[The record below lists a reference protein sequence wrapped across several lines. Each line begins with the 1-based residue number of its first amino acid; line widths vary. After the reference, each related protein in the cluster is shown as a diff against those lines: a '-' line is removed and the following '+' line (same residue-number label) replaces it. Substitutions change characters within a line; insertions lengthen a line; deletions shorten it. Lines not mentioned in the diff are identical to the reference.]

1 VKSDGGNILQKLM
14 IALALAALG
23 FAGNYLA
30 VPLAYGVAF
39 IFGSIFSIVAIR
51 MVGPWWGI
59 GVALAASSY
68 TIMLWNHPYALI
80 IFVLEALW
88 VGVALRRGRTNLVL
102 IDAVFWLVCGWLL
115 VAFFYGGI
123 MHLGLQ
129 GVGIII
135 LKQMLNGVFNAL
147 VAAILLDHTPLR
159 RLVGLEVQQTTYKRL
174 IFHVICMFLMV
185 PAFSLLLF
193 TSYRDV
199 TALHKSAAERVH
211 AEASHAASDLSY
223 WLKMHLQAADSIA
236 RLGDEYGVV
245 PSAKLQQALAQI
257 TYLFP
262 DFHNVFLADGGG
274 TTVAFYPDRNQQ
286 GASTIGL
293 NFADRAYFKKL
304 VQTGQPVISDAF
316 AGRGGVFKPIFSISV
331 PVFKAGR
338 LSHFGL
344 GAVNL
349 DRLIARFDEHGSK
362 NSMIYTLLDSKKNV
376 VFSTSIAHKPLEP
389 LPKQKSVQMVEI
401 TPDVWLSVPGT
412 EKNISMMQA
421 WKGASFVSR
430 MPVKGSDWM
439 LEVEYPV
446 APMQKQLYANTIS
459 GLAVLA
465 VLFLLLIS
473 IAAAISSY
481 LTRPLVSLAH
491 LSDAIPSKI
500 ENSEELAWPQSNIA
514 EVSLLVGHF
523 RETAAALGTMVG
535 LMNKRLSLAATAGI
549 GVWEWLI
556 PENQLLFDEQMF
568 RLYGEHEETFENTF
582 YGWLGCI
589 YPDDRAHFS
598 EAITQALS
606 GGSEY
611 DTDFRIMRP
620 SGELRHIKSNA
631 MVLYSDA
638 GDPLR
643 MIGVNWDITGLKQT
657 ELALLEAK
665 EAAEAAVQLKSD
677 SLILLEQEMAKRQKA
692 DEALQNLN
700 LSLESR
706 IAEEVL
712 KNREKDGMLLH
723 QDKLA
728 SIGQLAAG
736 VAHEIN
742 NPMGFIMG
750 NLSTL
755 KQYAGSLQKYC
766 QLVENNV
773 PDSIRPA
780 LQEARKQLDL
790 DYILDDLTPLLA
802 ESTEGAERVRR
813 IVMDLK
819 DFARPDSEEMHDAD
833 LNQLIQST
841 INIVRNELRYVAEL
855 DLQLGELPRLVCHS
869 QQINQ
874 VISNLLVNAAH
885 AIETQGVITVITSH
899 QGDHVVLVIADTGK
913 GIPPEL
919 CSRIF
924 DPFFTTKEVGKGT
937 GLGLSISYDIIKKH
951 NGEITVE
958 SEVGKGTTFTVKL
971 PVNAANTS
979 HAFQTQTPPNLP
991 LTGEA

>member
-1 VKSDGGNILQKLM
+1 
-14 IALALAALG
+14 
-23 FAGNYLA
+23 
-30 VPLAYGVAF
+30 
-39 IFGSIFSIVAIR
+39 
-51 MVGPWWGI
+51 
-59 GVALAASSY
+59 
-68 TIMLWNHPYALI
+68 
-80 IFVLEALW
+80 
-88 VGVALRRGRTNLVL
+88 
-102 IDAVFWLVCGWLL
+102 
-115 VAFFYGGI
+115 
-123 MHLGLQ
+123 
-129 GVGIII
+129 
-135 LKQMLNGVFNAL
+135 
-147 VAAILLDHTPLR
+147 
-159 RLVGLEVQQTTYKRL
+159 
-174 IFHVICMFLMV
+174 MFLMV

-211 AEASHAASDLSY
+211 AEAIHAACELSY

-245 PSAKLQQALAQI
+245 PSAKLQQELAQI

-262 DFHNVFLADGGG
+262 DFHNVFLADGSGI
-274 TTVAFYPDRNQQ
+274 TVAFYPDHNQR

-376 VFSTSIAHKPLEP
+376 VFSTSIAHKPLES

-473 IAAAISSY
+473 IAAGISNY

-491 LSDAIPSKI
+491 LSDDIPSRI
-500 ENSEELAWPQSNIA
+500 ENSEELDWPQSNIA
-514 EVSLLVGHF
+514 EVSLLVNHF
-523 RETAAALGTMVG
+523 RETAAALGNIIV
-535 LMNKRLSLAATAGI
+535 LMNKRFSLAATAGI

-556 PENQLLFDEQMF
+556 PENRLQFDEQMF
-568 RLYGEHEETFENTF
+568 RLYGVREETLEQTF

-589 YPDDRAHFS
+589 HPDDREHFS
-598 EAITQALS
+598 EAITQALT
-606 GGSEY
+606 GGCEY
-611 DTDFRIMRP
+611 DTDFRIVLP

-631 MVLYSDA
+631 MVLY
-638 GDPLR
+638 GDTGEPLR
-643 MIGVNWDITGLKQT
+643 MIGVNWEITRLKQA

-665 EAAEAAVQLKSD
+665 EAAEAAAQLKGQ
-677 SLILLEQEMAKRQKA
+677 SLILLEQEMLERQKA

-706 IAEEVL
+706 IAEEVR

-750 NLSTL
+750 NLNTL

-790 DYILDDLTPLLA
+790 DYILDDLTPLLS

-813 IVMDLK
+813 IVLDLK
-819 DFARPDSEEMHDAD
+819 DFARPDEDEMIYAD
-833 LNQLIQST
+833 LNHLVQST
-841 INIVRNELRYVAEL
+841 INIVRNELKYVAQL

-885 AIETQGVITVITSH
+885 AIEQQGVITVITSH

-919 CSRIF
+919 CNRIF
-924 DPFFTTKEVGKGT
+924 DPFFTTKAVGKGT
-937 GLGLSISYDIIKKH
+937 GLGLSISYDIIRKH
-951 NGEITVE
+951 GGEITVE

-971 PVNAANTS
+971 PVNAA
-979 HAFQTQTPPNLP
+979 
-991 LTGEA
+991 EV